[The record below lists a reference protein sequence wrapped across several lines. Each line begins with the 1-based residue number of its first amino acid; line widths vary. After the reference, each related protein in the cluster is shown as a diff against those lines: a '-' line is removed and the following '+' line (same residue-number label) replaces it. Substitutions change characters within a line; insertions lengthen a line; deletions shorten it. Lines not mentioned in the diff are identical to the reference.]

1 MIVRKLRLQRGWTQA
16 HLASLTGLSVRG
28 IQRIEQGSSISLETQ
43 SALATVFVVD
53 RSNFQ
58 PREFPILDAAEAEA
72 IQYVKG
78 QKEFYQHLAI
88 YLLVTPVFALL
99 WGADQRFFGTA
110 VGWGIGVVVHALQAF
125 EWVRF
130 NVEGWEKRQ
139 VEKRLGRPL
148 S

>member
-1 MIVRKLRLQRGWTQA
+1 M
-16 HLASLTGLSVRG
+16 S
-28 IQRIEQGSSISLETQ
+28 
-43 SALATVFVVD
+43 
-53 RSNFQ
+53 
-58 PREFPILDAAEAEA
+58 EFPIVDAAEAEA